1 MQVVFPLLYNN
12 NNNVF
17 PKKKKKK
24 LIVYVHE
31 ILTMMYLLITREFV
45 SI

>member
-12 NNNVF
+12 NNDVF
-17 PKKKKKK
+17 PGDLKKK

-31 ILTMMYLLITREFV
+31 MLTMMYLLITREFV